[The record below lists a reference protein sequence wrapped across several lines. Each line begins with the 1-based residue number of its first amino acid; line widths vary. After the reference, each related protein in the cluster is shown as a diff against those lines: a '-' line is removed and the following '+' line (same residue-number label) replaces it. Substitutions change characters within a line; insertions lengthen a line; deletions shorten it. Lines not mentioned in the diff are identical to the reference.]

1 MPETVIVDS
10 SCLIVLR
17 KIQELDVLHE
27 LYEKIIISSEVNQEV
42 SMLNPD
48 WVEVREVKNT
58 QKMHELSSQ
67 LDIGEASSIA
77 LALETEFSLLVID
90 DLKARKA
97 ADKLLLRYTG
107 TLGIIYKLKEK
118 GIISSLK
125 PILTKLQKTN
135 FRISPI
141 IIEELLKLDK

>member
-1 MPETVIVDS
+1 
-10 SCLIVLR
+10 
-17 KIQELDVLHE
+17 
-27 LYEKIIISSEVNQEV
+27 
-42 SMLNPD
+42 MLNPD